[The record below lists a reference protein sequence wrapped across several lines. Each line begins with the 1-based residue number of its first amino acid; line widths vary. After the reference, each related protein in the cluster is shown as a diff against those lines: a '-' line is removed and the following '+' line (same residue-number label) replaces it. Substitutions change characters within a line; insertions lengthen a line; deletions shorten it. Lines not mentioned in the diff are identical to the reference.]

1 MTGHRQWQWQEL
13 AWDSPI
19 SPALATTAL
28 ERLTTATELGPL
40 VLELRADASGAHWVV
55 GTQTG
60 RPGLAALLS
69 NHLPVRLH
77 RPEQPRLPMTR
88 AVRVMV
94 RGWQVSH
101 LPERVTAAVRALYAA
116 LSSLTGSQQVVLQL
130 LVGRRLSPASLA
142 ETPPPSLWRQLLVGY
157 DAAQSSAR
165 ASKPV
170 DEQHGAAVCLR
181 LGYRGPS
188 AEAHQRFAQLLGALR
203 LVETAQSSV
212 RLVAEATDKIDE
224 ARRPWCWPLRLRSGR
239 LAALTGWPIGEAPLP
254 LLGNLHPRRLPP
266 SKPLLERRRVVGMTS
281 APGQAQP
288 VGIAIVDAAYHTHL
302 LGPTGAGKSTVMLAL
317 ALADAAQGRGLLLID
332 PKGDL
337 ATDFLARLPEQR
349 QRDVVVIDPS
359 NPAPVGLN
367 PLAGPP
373 QLAPVTAEAM
383 LSTFEAL
390 FREHWGIRTAD
401 VLSAALLTLARL
413 PQATLLWLP
422 PLLTDPAFRRWVLA
436 QVPDDPLGTGAFW
449 VAYNAKKPEA
459 QATEI
464 APVLNK
470 LRQLILRP
478 YLRAVLGQAQPRF
491 DLAELFT
498 RRRIVVVNL
507 NRGLLGAGAARLLG
521 TVLVSRLWT
530 LLLARQAL
538 PPEQRHIVSIFIDE
552 AHEFIGGLPHDQ
564 SDALAQARSL
574 GGAFHLAHQ
583 YRAQLSPAM
592 MQAIES
598 NARNKLYFGLSSTD
612 AAAAARLAPELEAV
626 DFQLLPAFHAYA
638 QLMQRGQRS
647 DWLSL
652 TTQPAAARRRD
663 PATLYAANHARYG
676 VPAEQTEQALL
687 TLTSSTSTSAPTS
700 ATDNDSPIGRR
711 QR

>member
-1 MTGHRQWQWQEL
+1 
-13 AWDSPI
+13 
-19 SPALATTAL
+19 
-28 ERLTTATELGPL
+28 
-40 VLELRADASGAHWVV
+40 
-55 GTQTG
+55 
-60 RPGLAALLS
+60 
-69 NHLPVRLH
+69 
-77 RPEQPRLPMTR
+77 
-88 AVRVMV
+88 
-94 RGWQVSH
+94 
-101 LPERVTAAVRALYAA
+101 
-116 LSSLTGSQQVVLQL
+116 
-130 LVGRRLSPASLA
+130 
-142 ETPPPSLWRQLLVGY
+142 
-157 DAAQSSAR
+157 
-165 ASKPV
+165 
-170 DEQHGAAVCLR
+170 
-181 LGYRGPS
+181 
-188 AEAHQRFAQLLGALR
+188 
-203 LVETAQSSV
+203 
-212 RLVAEATDKIDE
+212 
-224 ARRPWCWPLRLRSGR
+224 
-239 LAALTGWPIGEAPLP
+239 
-254 LLGNLHPRRLPP
+254 
-266 SKPLLERRRVVGMTS
+266 
-281 APGQAQP
+281 
-288 VGIAIVDAAYHTHL
+288 
-302 LGPTGAGKSTVMLAL
+302 MLAL

-422 PLLTDPAFRRWVLA
+422 PLLTDPAFRQWVLA

-449 VAYNAKKPEA
+449 AAYNAKKPEA

-521 TVLVSRLWT
+521 TLLVSRLWT

-552 AHEFIGGLPHDQ
+552 AHEFIGGLPHDL

-598 NARNKLYFGLSSTD
+598 NARNKLYFGLSSAD
-612 AAAAARLAPELEAV
+612 AAAAARLAPGLEAV

-647 DWLSL
+647 DWFSL

-663 PATLYAANHARYG
+663 PATLYAASHARYG

-687 TLTSSTSTSAPTS
+687 ALTSSTSTSAPTS